1 MLDSAFVVGRRT
13 INSVS
18 KITRGFGVKISRPV
32 VKDFLLALRSPLR
45 AYIVKDLRLASMNP
59 SLAFLYA
66 APLFEV
72 ITLAVITVQFTVMRA
87 TAMIVSTMVGCF
99 FTTMIC
105 STLLNTE
112 GAGLEYAMSL
122 PLGARTIIDAKA
134 LIATVTF
141 VPVPLALLAIG
152 LSKHVASNYILLIP
166 FVELIA
172 IGAACTGEIAFFV
185 KPRGSKNALRQ
196 SGGFSMM
203 AGSDIRRLIE
213 SLAIAFII
221 LLIPIG
227 IYSVTFIQSSSHI
240 LSLCLM
246 LLIASAEL
254 LIVLGITSKFTR

>member
-1 MLDSAFVVGRRT
+1 LVGKRA

-18 KITRGFGVKISRPV
+18 KITRGFGVKVTRPV
-32 VKDFLLALRSPLR
+32 AKDFVLRLRSPLS
-45 AYIVKDLRLASMNP
+45 AYIVKDMRLASMNP

-72 ITLAVITVQFTVMRA
+72 ITLAVIMLQFTVMRA
-87 TAMIVSTMVGCF
+87 TAMFVGTMVGCF

-134 LIATVTF
+134 FLAATTF
-141 VPVPLALLAIG
+141 IPVPLALLAIG

-172 IGAACTGEIAFFV
+172 VCAACIGEIAFFV
-185 KPRGSKNALRQ
+185 RPQGGKNALRQ
-196 SGGFSMM
+196 IRGFSML
-203 AGSDIRRLIE
+203 AGSDITRLIQ
-213 SLAIAFII
+213 SLAIAFT
-221 LLIPIG
+221 LLFIPAG
-227 IYSVTFIQSSSHI
+227 IYSLTYLQYFSYMASIYA
-240 LSLCLM
+240 M
-246 LLIASAEL
+246 LLSAIVEL
-254 LIVLGITSKFTR
+254 LIVLVIMRRSTQ